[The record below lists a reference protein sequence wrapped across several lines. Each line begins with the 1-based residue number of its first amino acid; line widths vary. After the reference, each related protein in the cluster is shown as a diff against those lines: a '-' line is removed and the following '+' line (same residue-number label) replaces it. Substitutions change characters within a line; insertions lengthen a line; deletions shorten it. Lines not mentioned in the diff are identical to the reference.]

1 MAIQIGA
8 KPDSGF
14 DDPIGML
21 TDCHRRIEQFLK
33 ILATVAERAAGSSL
47 TGEEAAAVTASMQY
61 FRTGGV
67 RHTADEEES
76 LFPRLR
82 ATRATDSM
90 VKLDSLE
97 SDHHEAAKLHESVET
112 IYREWIAAGR
122 LSAEREQELL
132 SAMERLTALYGA
144 HIVIEESI
152 VFPQAAQVLGEA
164 AIASIGQEFRA
175 RRA

>member
-33 ILATVAERAAGSSL
+33 ILATVVERAPGRGLS
-47 TGEEAAAVTASMQY
+47 GEESAAVTAALQY

-82 ATRATDSM
+82 TAHAAESLG
-90 VKLDSLE
+90 KLEALE
-97 SDHHEAAKLHESVET
+97 SEHHEAALLHDAVERL
-112 IYREWIAAGR
+112 YSEWIADGA
-122 LSAEREQELL
+122 LIVEREQTLR

-144 HIVIEESI
+144 HIEVEESI
-152 VFPQAAQVLGEA
+152 VFPQAAKVLGRVE
-164 AIASIGQEFRA
+164 IASIGREFRT